1 MLDIRELRFQ
11 NDRMTQE
18 ELSKKS
24 GIPRQ
29 TIVRLEKGQAP
40 SVDTAK
46 KLSTVFTSIKWFEF
60 LA

>member
-18 ELSKKS
+18 ELSKRS
-24 GIPRQ
+24 GISRQ
-29 TIVRLEKGQAP
+29 TIVRLEKGQTP

-46 KLSTVFTSIKWFEF
+46 KLSTVFTAIKWFEF